1 MMGACVRNV
10 LAHVPEAAPLQDRID
25 ALALGDR
32 TVARDVTSALIDTNR
47 ATLLYMLTAY
57 EGRAWEALGR
67 AAHRLAGSLRMLQ
80 CSREIALALRLERAA
95 LEHDVL
101 SVEPL
106 LPFVIESVAAL
117 NDELD
122 ALLD

>member
-1 MMGACVRNV
+1 MMGACVHNV
-10 LAHVPEAAPLQDRID
+10 CIHASDAGPLQERID

-47 ATLLYMLTAY
+47 ATLLYMLAAY
-57 EGRAWEALGR
+57 EAKAWEALGH

-95 LEHDVL
+95 LEQDVL

-106 LPFVIESVAAL
+106 MPFVIESIAAL